1 MSSPNTDPAIH
12 LVLVTPEIPA
22 NTGNIA
28 RLCAATAVP
37 LHLVEPLG
45 FALDSRIVRRAG
57 MDYWKHC
64 QHERHLT
71 FEALEEAH
79 PEGRFWFFSARA
91 TRSLFAA
98 PIQSGDFLVLGP
110 ESTGLSREFLDRGR
124 RREQTLVI
132 PMPGQGR
139 SLNLS
144 TAAGIA
150 VYEAL
155 RRQGRFAPGTEGES
169 SWPR

>member
-1 MSSPNTDPAIH
+1 MATNTPHPAAH

-28 RLCAATAVP
+28 RLCAGAAVP

-45 FALDSRIVRRAG
+45 FTLDCRIARRAG
-57 MDYWKHC
+57 MDYWQHC
-64 QHERHLT
+64 EHHRHLT

-79 PEGRFWFFSARA
+79 PQGRFWFFSARA
-91 TRSLFAA
+91 TRSLYEAPFA
-98 PIQSGDFLVLGP
+98 PGDFLVLGP
-110 ESTGLSREFLDRGR
+110 ESTGLSSEFLDKGR

-132 PMPGQGR
+132 PMPGKGR

-150 VYEAL
+150 LYEAL
-155 RRQGRFAPGTEGES
+155 RRQGRFDAQGGD
-169 SWPR
+169 